1 MSGIGCLKLTEILNL
16 KGVLYGARSF
26 PAGLFPAGLFPANFS
41 QLGVFPARSSPL
53 LFSPAG
59 MFPAIFFK
67 QGNQQ
72 NQMKPSQT
80 ELKSNLIIS
89 NLSQHNQIK
98 PSQTEPILT

>member
-1 MSGIGCLKLTEILNL
+1 MSGIGCHKLTEILNL

-41 QLGVFPARSSPL
+41 RLGLFPARSSPL
-53 LFSPAG
+53 LFFHTG

-72 NQMKPSQT
+72 NQIKPSQT
-80 ELKSNLIIS
+80 ELKPNLNIS
-89 NLSQHNQIK
+89 NLTQPN
-98 PSQTEPILT
+98 LT